1 MEERP
6 KRNQRS
12 RTHAMAAPG
21 IGGPSLPG
29 RIEEGAPRR
38 AEDLHVCPD
47 CGSSL
52 VIPIDWAPA
61 PNDRWRVVLRCP
73 ECEWTGGGSYT
84 QQIVDRF
91 DEVLDLGTE
100 ALLKDLNLLA
110 RANMEEEVDRFV
122 SALNADHI
130 VPADF

>member
-1 MEERP
+1 
-6 KRNQRS
+6 
-12 RTHAMAAPG
+12 MAAPG
-21 IGGPSLPG
+21 IGGAPLPG
-29 RIEEGAPRR
+29 RLVVGAPRR

-73 ECEWTGGGSYT
+73 ECEWIGGGSYT

-130 VPADF
+130 VPTDF